1 MTIELKGQELEDPQV
16 EAALRNFRQ
25 SVRGWSDGE
34 FTKTRTITPKARAWR
49 YWQVPVLGWG
59 LAAILVVSAV
69 SVPVEIHHQ
78 RQVAADRA
86 AAEQQKQRLINA
98 DQQTASFES
107 AMTDEELLSHV
118 DTDIAQAAP
127 DAMEPLARLM
137 SDTATR

>member
-1 MTIELKGQELEDPQV
+1 MSIESKGPEFEDPEV

-59 LAAILVVSAV
+59 LAAVLLVSVV
-69 SVPVEIHHQ
+69 TVPVEVYHQ
-78 RQVAADRA
+78 REIAAQDKARQQQQPA
-86 AAEQQKQRLINA
+86 VDAE
-98 DQQTASFES
+98 QQTASTANS
-107 AMTDEELLSHV
+107 MTDEELLSHV
-118 DTDIAQAAP
+118 DTDIAQATP
-127 DAMEPLARLM
+127 DAMEPLASLM

>member
-1 MTIELKGQELEDPQV
+1 MSIEMKEPEFEDPQV

-34 FTKTRTITPKARAWR
+34 FTKTRTITLKARAWR

-59 LAAILVVSAV
+59 LAAVMVVSAV

-78 RQVAADRA
+78 RAVAADRA
-86 AAEQQKQRLINA
+86 AAEQRKQRLIDA
-98 DQQTASFES
+98 DQQTASVES
-107 AMTDEELLSHV
+107 VMTDEELLSHV
-118 DTDIAQAAP
+118 DTDIAQATP

-137 SDTATR
+137 SATATR